1 MVISVNKDR
10 VAVARIAYK
19 ERIVEVGT
27 AYRCCFVVDFSAH
40 KCDPVAECS
49 VLENLWVDT
58 LNCEPFPVPPFKNV
72 IFLLSRQVSLLTLL

>member
-27 AYRCCFVVDFSAH
+27 AYRCCLAAHLAAH
-40 KCDPVAECS
+40 KCYLVTVCS
-49 VLENLWVDT
+49 VLENLWIDT
-58 LNCEPFPVPPFKNV
+58 LNCEPFPVPPFKIV
-72 IFLLSRQVSLLTLL
+72 IFL